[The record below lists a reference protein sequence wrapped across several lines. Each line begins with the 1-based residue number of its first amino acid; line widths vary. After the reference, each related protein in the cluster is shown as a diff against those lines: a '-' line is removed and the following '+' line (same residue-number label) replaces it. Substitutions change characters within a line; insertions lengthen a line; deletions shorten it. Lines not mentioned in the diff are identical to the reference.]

1 MCSLRFQSILNYF
14 LIFQNRGSAG
24 FHNSGGK
31 PKNIKVFED
40 SKIKK
45 KVESSA
51 AQKVVVKKDGGTQV
65 EEKDVANAKAE
76 DFMYAE
82 EYPPEYWK
90 ELYEKTRE
98 ALETS
103 LVENE
108 ELHTSIGLIEEEK
121 SALIE
126 EKDALKD
133 MVKNADELVKILN
146 SVMSDE
152 EEESEGSSED
162 EDSEESCDEEEEE
175 SD

>member
-1 MCSLRFQSILNYF
+1 MQ
-14 LIFQNRGSAG
+14 
-24 FHNSGGK
+24 NSGGK
-31 PKNIKVFED
+31 QKSFKVFED
-40 SKIKK
+40 PKTKK
-45 KVESSA
+45 KVDCSVA
-51 AQKVVVKKDGGTQV
+51 VKVVSKTDGGTQI
-65 EEKDVANAKAE
+65 EEKDVAQAKAE
-76 DFMYAE
+76 NFMYAE

-133 MVKNADELVKILN
+133 MVQNANELAKILN
-146 SVMSDE
+146 AVMSD
-152 EEESEGSSED
+152 EEESEGSSD
-162 EDSEESCDEEEEE
+162 EDGSEEDCCEEGKE
-175 SD
+175 SE

>member
-1 MCSLRFQSILNYF
+1 M
-14 LIFQNRGSAG
+14 G
-24 FHNSGGK
+24 
-31 PKNIKVFED
+31 KNIKVFED
-40 SKIKK
+40 PKIKK
-45 KVESSA
+45 KFESSS
-51 AQKVVVKKDGGTQV
+51 AQKVVSKKDGGTQV
-65 EEKDVANAKAE
+65 EEKDVAEAKAE

-121 SALIE
+121 LALIE

-133 MVKNADELVKILN
+133 MVKNADELAKILS

-152 EEESEGSSED
+152 EESEGSSAD
-162 EDSEESCDEEEEE
+162 EEESDDSCDDEEEE

>member
-1 MCSLRFQSILNYF
+1 MCFQCVLELQLIF
-14 LIFQNRGSAG
+14 IFQNRGNAALQS
-24 FHNSGGK
+24 SGGK

-40 SKIKK
+40 PKIRK
-45 KVESSA
+45 KVESSS
-51 AQKVVVKKDGGTQV
+51 AQKVVSKKDGGTQV
-65 EEKDVANAKAE
+65 EEKDVAEAKAE

-133 MVKNADELVKILN
+133 MVKNADELAKILN

-152 EEESEGSSED
+152 EESEGSSED
-162 EDSEESCDEEEEE
+162 EEESDDSCDEEEVE